1 MALIFSF
8 VSHYEMM
15 NLMLK
20 FGNVYALFEYIDT
33 FSIWLMV
40 VRVLNWYNLSS
51 KLTSES
57 LDGHHTE
64 VRYPKCIWFVKFSEL
79 NF

>member
-51 KLTSES
+51 IYLKL
-57 LDGHHTE
+57 LK
-64 VRYPKCIWFVKFSEL
+64 V
-79 NF
+79 